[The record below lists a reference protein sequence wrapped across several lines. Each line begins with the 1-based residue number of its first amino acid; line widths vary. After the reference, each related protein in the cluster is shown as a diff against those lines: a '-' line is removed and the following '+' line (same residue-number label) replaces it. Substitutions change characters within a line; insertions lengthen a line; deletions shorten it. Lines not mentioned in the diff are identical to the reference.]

1 MIGAENGSTLQG
13 TFFETLAASLWTY
26 WKFAMRVTYYGSKG
40 PDRREDFET
49 ALRAWDSDEAWANG
63 GQIQMQVSRAKRLL
77 PVSTHQG
84 FDTSQQEVVDSLD
97 KRVED
102 LRENADE
109 KAWKSFYDELCGSKR
124 EQIEKLLLLLAQYLD
139 REQRLWFVRKWMDKR
154 KPLPLF
160 KTKQAPSEHSDDGR
174 SGAAAVAVSR
184 ADDVQSE
191 VSPGD

>member
-1 MIGAENGSTLQG
+1 M
-13 TFFETLAASLWTY
+13 
-26 WKFAMRVTYYGSKG
+26 
-40 PDRREDFET
+40 DF
-49 ALRAWDSDEAWANG
+49 
-63 GQIQMQVSRAKRLL
+63 
-77 PVSTHQG
+77 
-84 FDTSQQEVVDSLD
+84 LD

-191 VSPGD
+191 VSPGDSAVRVTRAGDYWLLLGVRTPLECCVGGIAPPGFTEGSLRNS